1 MLRKRNALR
10 LSYVKEINSLPQR
23 SPRMPFRGRLARF
36 LQRCHPGL
44 RSGISFRD
52 FYICSMTKLD
62 EILSANNFSNHDLVE
77 MLPVNLNHK
86 MVQKARLCKKPVP
99 KHTQD
104 LILQAL
110 NKLLL
115 QNAAEVEGKV
125 AKQYKRVDV
134 FGNDEAA
141 SA

>member
-1 MLRKRNALR
+1 MGTG
-10 LSYVKEINSLPQR
+10 
-23 SPRMPFRGRLARF
+23 SPF
-36 LQRCHPGL
+36 L
-44 RSGISFRD
+44 D
-52 FYICSMTKLD
+52 FYIYSMTKLD
-62 EILSANNFSNHDLVE
+62 EILTANNFSNHDLVE

-86 MVQKARLCKKPVP
+86 MVQKARLGKKPVP

-115 QNAAEVEGKV
+115 QTAAEVEGKV

-134 FGNDEAA
+134 FGSDEVA